1 MPVRRQL
8 DAKSEREA
16 IIDEE
21 PSVDESR
28 RRAHDEPALRDGAA
42 PCCVLTAMLLA
53 AAALGGFAV
62 YISIAAFDPDHS
74 DTTLALMARPSTAS
88 TNSSGGKAAG
98 GSRSGGGK
106 AAGGFSVES
115 KALDVDTWQVSAVK
129 NSAGHALTFAE
140 AVEALSSGALGPYLN
155 SVIAGSPHKAFF
167 WEAPP
172 TTLALARSRPFE
184 FVTVRAASLEG
195 IEADSGPFSAQLG
208 SCAGAAEGR
217 SFSNLGGDATLVSPC
232 AATGVPEQHY
242 AHVAAF
248 VRGAPVAQRDSFW
261 RSVGTAAAET
271 LRRRGEAPTWINTE
285 GSGVSWLHVRL
296 DSTPK
301 YYHFEPY
308 MTPPTDRAA
317 QSKK

>member
-1 MPVRRQL
+1 MSVHCRQA
-8 DAKSEREA
+8 DAKSERVLERES
-16 IIDEE
+16 IIDE
-21 PSVDESR
+21 P
-28 RRAHDEPALRDGAA
+28 RRAQSEEGARLRDSAA
-42 PCCVLTAMLLA
+42 PCLVFTAMLLA

-74 DTTLALMARPSTAS
+74 DSTLALMARPSAAAS
-88 TNSSGGKAAG
+88 TQANSSSGKAV
-98 GSRSGGGK
+98 
-106 AAGGFSVES
+106 GGFSIES
-115 KALDVDTWQVSAVK
+115 KALDDGTWQVSAVK
-129 NSAGHALTFAE
+129 NSVGHTLTFAE

-167 WEAPP
+167 WETPP

-184 FVTVRAASLEG
+184 FVTVRAANLEG

-232 AATGVPEQHY
+232 AAAGVPLQHY
-242 AHVAAF
+242 AHIAAF
-248 VRGAPVAQRDSFW
+248 VRDAPATQRESFW

-301 YYHFEPY
+301 YYHFGPY
-308 MTPPTDRAA
+308 ISPPTGMAA
-317 QSKK
+317 QSKKGARR

>member
-1 MPVRRQL
+1 MSVRRQT
-8 DAKSEREA
+8 DTKSEREA
-16 IIDEE
+16 IIDE

-62 YISIAAFDPDHS
+62 YVSIAAFDPEHS
-74 DTTLALMARPSTAS
+74 DTTLALLAKPSVAPG
-88 TNSSGGKAAG
+88 NSSGGKAAG
-98 GSRSGGGK
+98 S
-106 AAGGFSVES
+106 FSIES
-115 KALDVDTWQVSAVK
+115 KALDEDTWQVSAIK
-129 NSAGHALTFAE
+129 NTAGHTLTFAE

-155 SVIAGSPHKAFF
+155 SVIAGSPHKAFL
-167 WEAPP
+167 WEASP

-184 FVTVRAASLEG
+184 FVTVRAAGLEG

-232 AATGVPEQHY
+232 AATGVPQQHY
-242 AHVAAF
+242 AHIAAF
-248 VRGAPVAQRDSFW
+248 VRGAPAAQRDSYW
-261 RSVGTAAAET
+261 RAVGATAAET
-271 LRRRGEAPTWINTE
+271 LRLRGEAPTWMNTE
-285 GSGVSWLHVRL
+285 GSGVHWLHMRL

-301 YYHFEPY
+301 YYRYGPY
-308 MTPPTDRAA
+308 TTPPTGKA
-317 QSKK
+317 KKGARR